1 MFELCIS
8 NVVMLGLLQISHIP
22 GIRSVLGK
30 KDNLCQIT
38 SASTGKTP
46 AGMCT

>member
-1 MFELCIS
+1 MF
-8 NVVMLGLLQISHIP
+8 VMSILLQISHIP

-38 SASTGKTP
+38 SASAGKKP
-46 AGMCT
+46 GGMRV